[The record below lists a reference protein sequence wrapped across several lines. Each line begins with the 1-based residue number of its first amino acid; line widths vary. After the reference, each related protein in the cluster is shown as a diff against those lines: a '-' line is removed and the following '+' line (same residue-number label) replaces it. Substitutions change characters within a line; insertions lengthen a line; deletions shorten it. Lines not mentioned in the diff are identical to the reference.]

1 MKLPILLCL
10 LLAAPLVH
18 ADELADANGLFE
30 KKQYAQALKLYTKL
44 AQAGNVEAQQHLGEM
59 YWYGEAGAVDDTAAQ
74 SWFAKAAAK
83 GNKESIAAL
92 AVMQKR
98 IDRKKDITYWT
109 TQYDGADLKS
119 GQYRCPAPRLPA
131 VSKDNKDIEAVSNR
145 VDVWQNCYNAFVTN
159 LNAVSP
165 LTKRIP
171 ADISSLMKKEEFE
184 QANAHLEAVQQTISE
199 EAKVNSKLVLADIAA
214 WRAATEAWVTEHNA
228 IVKSGP
234 SADRQADYDARKRN
248 YAPPSTK

>member
-10 LLAAPLVH
+10 VLALPLAH
-18 ADELADANGLFE
+18 ADELTDANALFE

-59 YWYGEAGAVDDTAAQ
+59 YWYGEAGAVDDAAAQ
-74 SWFAKAAAK
+74 SWFSKAAAK

-98 IDRKKDITYWT
+98 IARKDDIAYWT
-109 TQYDGADLKS
+109 SRYDGSELKS
-119 GQYRCPAPRLPA
+119 GKYRCPAPRLPPLSKDNDEIDA
-131 VSKDNKDIEAVSNR
+131 VSKRI
-145 VDVWQNCYNAFVTN
+145 DVWQNCYNDFVTN
-159 LNAVSP
+159 LNAALP

-171 ADISSLMKKEEFE
+171 ADVSSLMKKEELN
-184 QANAHLEAVQQTISE
+184 QADKHLDEVQKNISE
-199 EAKVNSKLVLADIAA
+199 EAKISSKLVLADIAV
-214 WRAATEAWVTEHNA
+214 WRNATEAWVKEHNE

-234 SADRQADYDARKRN
+234 SADRQADMDARKRN
-248 YAPPSTK
+248 YAPPK